1 MKKGRILVDDL
12 LLYLLFMAIFKME
25 FIPREVR
32 QALKITILVIVFFF
46 LLARLKRKS
55 LINLSLLYV
64 FAVSISGFINYL
76 NNTTTGR
83 ALIEGLIFCLGV
95 YDLYTLIEYYAI
107 NEKLSR
113 AISVFYN
120 INLLYCILSL
130 ISIAVVGVGT
140 GTQKEY
146 IFGNKFSTSYHFL
159 LMVALYA
166 AKYGDVRKFRNR
178 ILVRIIIVCIISFYI
193 NCITSMLAMII
204 VGVIILLG
212 VRNEKNLLKPIFPIV
227 LLAVISIVPIV
238 FSKIFQIS
246 AVHDFIYNTLG
257 KSISIYGR
265 VLIYEKY
272 LAPVLNSR
280 LIFGAGYN
288 NGLILQVSNG
298 VFGNAQN
305 GLIEQLIA
313 YGVVGVSTL
322 LVTIYYS
329 FLHTKNDHISR
340 GASLIV
346 YAMIAAATVE
356 VTINWFFFLGLFII
370 RWNTD
375 VKER

>member
-238 FSKIFQIS
+238 FSKILQIS

>member
-107 NEKLSR
+107 NGKLSR

-238 FSKIFQIS
+238 FSKILQIS